1 MNSNFL
7 ETKRTI
13 MHMIKF
19 KLDSRVKQ
27 KNWNLYWR
35 GIEIDGTPINSQKE
49 FDLSSFFLVEVQHKK
64 ND

>member
-35 GIEIDGTPINSQKE
+35 GIEIDGTPINS
-49 FDLSSFFLVEVQHKK
+49 
-64 ND
+64 